1 MDKYGDIEKAY
12 RENLDAWLCNIYF
25 SIQRK
30 DTLANPYSVQLILD
44 QNTQEMQDK
53 LQQNNEIKITI
64 NQSPKNDPDF
74 QYGNTHFD
82 YLK

>member
-12 RENLDAWLCNIYF
+12 RENLDAWLCNLYF

-44 QNTQEMQDK
+44 QETQERQEK
-53 LQQNNEIKITI
+53 LTGNNEIKIEI
-64 NQSPKNDPDF
+64 NPSSPQNDPNF
-74 QYGNTHFD
+74 QYSNTHTI
-82 YLK
+82 